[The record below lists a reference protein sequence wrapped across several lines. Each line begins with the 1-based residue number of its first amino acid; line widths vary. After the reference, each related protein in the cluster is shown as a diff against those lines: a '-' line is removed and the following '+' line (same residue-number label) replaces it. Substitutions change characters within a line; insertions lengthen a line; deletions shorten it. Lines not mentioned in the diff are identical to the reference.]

1 MRSFATSRRV
11 AVSTC
16 AFVFLGLCIPQSAR
30 SDAAGSTVSG
40 ARPRVGLV
48 LAGGGAKGGAHVGV
62 LKVLEELRVPIDCIA
77 GTSMGA
83 LVGAGYASGIPAAD
97 LERFLIGIE
106 WGKVVGGQ
114 GRRDLEP
121 IEQKRDGAT
130 YSNSLELGLGREGIV
145 VPGGLVNTSNI
156 EDLLRTF
163 VASARLEPSFD
174 RLPIPYRAVA
184 TDMLSGQMVVLQ
196 EGDLATAMRA
206 SMAIPGAFAP
216 VATDR
221 YVLSDGGLVRNIPVD
236 VARELCADVV
246 IVVNLVEPPVRREK
260 LQSATQLFGRTM
272 DVMIEA
278 NEQLQ
283 LQSLGPSDVRVDVA
297 MGDITTADFER
308 VPETI
313 PLGEAAARRM
323 ADALRRYA
331 VPAQEYAVWRNGVT
345 SSQRVDAR
353 LSEVRFE
360 GLEHVNPGYLAR
372 RSEVRAGDL
381 VDTARISQEAQQ
393 MAALRD
399 FESVGYRLEGDRE
412 SPALVWLPQEKRWGP
427 DYLKFDL
434 GVYASQGGDV
444 TFAIYGRH
452 NRTWLND
459 SGLESRA
466 EVQLGGES
474 LLSASLLQPLDPAH
488 RWFVEPRVYATR
500 SLEDIFSDGERIAR
514 YQLDDLAGRFD
525 LGVNIADVAQARL
538 GYVYT
543 RRSVEVEIGT
553 PLLPELDADDA
564 GIVAS
569 LEYDTRDT
577 PFNPTRGLAVAAEY
591 QSSDDTLGANRDWER
606 AELGVGMALPLRR
619 DVLWLTLAGGSSLG
633 SNLPADRKFTL
644 GGPGSFPGLELGE
657 LRVGDYWTASTGY
670 LWKIKD
676 IMTLRNQALYAGLR
690 VMAGGVHDR
699 VDDVEGE
706 DLYGGSV
713 YLTGRTLVGPLTI
726 GLGATTTDSW
736 SLWVAVGRPIGRGTI
751 LEKGIFR

>member
-1 MRSFATSRRV
+1 MKSFATSRRV
-11 AVSTC
+11 AVAACVWT
-16 AFVFLGLCIPQSAR
+16 FLGLSVPQSGR
-30 SDAAGSTVSG
+30 SDATGVATDT
-40 ARPRVGLV
+40 AHRPRVGLV

-62 LKVLEELRVPIDCIA
+62 LKVLEELHVPIDCIA

-83 LVGAGYASGIPAAD
+83 LVGAGYASGIPAAE
-97 LERFLIGIE
+97 LERFITGIE

-130 YSNSLELGLGREGIV
+130 YSNSLELGLGREGVV

-156 EDLLRTF
+156 DDLLRTF

-184 TDMLSGQMVVLQ
+184 TDMLTGQMVVLQ

-283 LQSLGPSDVRVDVA
+283 LKSLHPTDVRIDVE
-297 MGDITTADFER
+297 MGDITTSDFER

-313 PLGEAAARRM
+313 PLGEAAARSV
-323 ADALRRYA
+323 AEALRRYA
-331 VPAQEYAVWRNGVT
+331 VPPQQYAAWRSSVTARQEL
-345 SSQRVDAR
+345 DAR

-360 GLEHVNPGYLAR
+360 GLQHVNPEYLAT
-372 RSEVRAGDL
+372 RSEVRAGD
-381 VDTARISQEAQQ
+381 VIDTNRISQEAQR

-399 FESVGYRLEGDRE
+399 FESVGYRLEGDPE
-412 SPALVWLPQEKRWGP
+412 APSLVWLPQEKRWGP

-434 GVYASQGGDV
+434 GMYASQDGDV
-444 TFAIYGRH
+444 TFTIYGRH

-459 SGLESRA
+459 SGLESRV

-474 LLSASLLQPLDPAH
+474 QLSASLLQPLDPAH
-488 RWFVEPRVYATR
+488 RWFVEPRVYGTR
-500 SLEDIFSDGERIAR
+500 SLEDVFIDGERVAR
-514 YQLDDLAGRFD
+514 YQLSDLAGQFD
-525 LGVNIADVAQARL
+525 LGVNIAEVAQARL
-538 GYVYT
+538 
-543 RRSVEVEIGT
+543 
-553 PLLPELDADDA
+553 
-564 GIVAS
+564 
-569 LEYDTRDT
+569 
-577 PFNPTRGLAVAAEY
+577 
-591 QSSDDTLGANRDWER
+591 
-606 AELGVGMALPLRR
+606 
-619 DVLWLTLAGGSSLG
+619 
-633 SNLPADRKFTL
+633 
-644 GGPGSFPGLELGE
+644 
-657 LRVGDYWTASTGY
+657 
-670 LWKIKD
+670 
-676 IMTLRNQALYAGLR
+676 
-690 VMAGGVHDR
+690 
-699 VDDVEGE
+699 
-706 DLYGGSV
+706 
-713 YLTGRTLVGPLTI
+713 
-726 GLGATTTDSW
+726 
-736 SLWVAVGRPIGRGTI
+736 
-751 LEKGIFR
+751 